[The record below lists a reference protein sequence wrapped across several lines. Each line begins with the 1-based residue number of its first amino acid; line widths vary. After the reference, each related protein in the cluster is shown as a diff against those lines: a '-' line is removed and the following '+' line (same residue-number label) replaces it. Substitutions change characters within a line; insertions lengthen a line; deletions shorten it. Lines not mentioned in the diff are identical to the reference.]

1 MKKTVDIFSKTF
13 QDSLKAMYRS
23 ELEKVYSKDNKM
35 VDWCMKQITVLV
47 PICGGKHIIELTKP
61 SIETDF
67 WFGYSDMGQGC
78 SYEEN
83 NGRMEF
89 VRRNVEDYFYNENL
103 SGIDKMIE
111 DIKKVLNGKS
121 TMVARHH
128 HYYYKTS
135 PESLIHSFYLER
147 PWDNAYNDSV
157 EMSKS
162 DLKIMLKA
170 YEVQRE
176 KFVKRLETYLKKYG
190 SKHLHV
196 SSYWI
201 DR

>member
-13 QDSLKAMYRS
+13 QDSLKANYRS
-23 ELEKVYSKDNKM
+23 ELEKIYVKDNKM
-35 VDWCMKQITVLV
+35 IDWCMKQITVLV

-111 DIKKVLNGKS
+111 NIKKILNGKS

-135 PESLIHSFYLER
+135 PDSLIHSFHIEH
-147 PWDNAYNDSV
+147 PWDNAYKDSI
-157 EMSKS
+157 EMNKS

>member
-61 SIETDF
+61 SIETEF

-111 DIKKVLNGKS
+111 NIKKILNGKS

-135 PESLIHSFYLER
+135 SDSLIHSFYLER
-147 PWDNAYNDSV
+147 PWDNAYKDSV
-157 EMSKS
+157 DMNKS